1 VTSARSGQVTDARRY
16 WSAWVEPGGYRTR
29 ITVIVEWGGIS
40 LAKERTT
47 VTSQMI
53 DEGRDRSAV
62 FASLCRRWRAGA
74 AATIVVGA
82 FALGLV
88 AGGSGLGRT
97 SDAVA
102 ESSLTGRPEFATLEE
117 TWELIHEKWPDPEQL
132 DDTALMYGAAEGMVA
147 AIGDEGHSGF
157 LDPTSAKEMEQAQ
170 EAEYVGIGVEVD
182 SRCGVPVVASTMT
195 GSPAEAAGLQPGDV
209 IAEVDDVSTRRM
221 DMRDL
226 RDLILGKEG
235 DNLTLT
241 IERPNEPDPLRID
254 VTRQTIERHP
264 VTWRWLPESTV
275 HLRITDFQ
283 PGVNQK
289 VRNALE
295 TIRQEGAHRLILD
308 LRGNPGGLVP
318 EVIGVA
324 SEFLDE
330 GSTIFLEKERDQE
343 ARPIQTVGR
352 TGSWLDLALVVLID
366 DDSASGAEVL
376 AAALRDNG
384 RAQLIGETTFGTG
397 TVLSTFPQDDGSSVV
412 LATAFWLTPEGDPV
426 WKEGVEPDHFVALAK
441 DAFPSRP
448 EDDPELT
455 ESELEGSADAQLRAA
470 FAVLGDAPPA
480 P

>member
-1 VTSARSGQVTDARRY
+1 MEPSGIRARIR
-16 WSAWVEPGGYRTR
+16 
-29 ITVIVEWGGIS
+29 VIVESRGIS
-40 LAKERTT
+40 LAKDCTT
-47 VTSQMI
+47 VTSQTR
-53 DEGRDRSAV
+53 DVGRDRTA
-62 FASLCRRWRAGA
+62 FLASLDRKWKAGA
-74 AATIVVGA
+74 AATIVVGT
-82 FALGLV
+82 FVLGVV
-88 AGGSGLGRT
+88 AGGSGRGGT
-97 SDAVA
+97 SDAAA
-102 ESSLTGRPEFATLEE
+102 ESSLTGRPEFATLET
-117 TWELIHEKWPDPEQL
+117 TWELIHEQWPEPDKI
-132 DDTALMYGAAEGMVA
+132 DDAALMYGAAEGMVA

-157 LDPTSAKEMEQAQ
+157 LDPASAKEMEQGQ

-221 DMRDL
+221 DTRGL

-235 DNLTLT
+235 DHLTLT

-254 VTRQTIERHP
+254 VIRETIERHP
-264 VTWRWLPESTV
+264 VTWRWLPDNTV
-275 HLRITDFQ
+275 HLRVTDFQ

-289 VRNALE
+289 VRSALE
-295 TIRQEGAHRLILD
+295 AIREAGAQRLILD

-343 ARPIQTVGR
+343 PHPIQTVGHN
-352 TGSWLDLALVVLID
+352 GSWLDLALVVLID

-397 TVLSTFPQDDGSSVV
+397 TVLTTFPQDDGSSVV
-412 LATAFWLTPEGDPV
+412 LATAFWLTPEGDHV
-426 WKEGVEPDHFVALAK
+426 WQEGVEPDQFVTLAT

-448 EDDPELT
+448 EDDPEMT
-455 ESELEGSADAQLRAA
+455 KSELEGSADAQLRAA
-470 FAVLGDAPPA
+470 FAALEEVPVSP
-480 P
+480 

>member
-1 VTSARSGQVTDARRY
+1 M
-16 WSAWVEPGGYRTR
+16 
-29 ITVIVEWGGIS
+29 
-40 LAKERTT
+40 
-47 VTSQMI
+47 TSQTL
-53 DEGRDRSAV
+53 DEGRDQGAV
-62 FASLCRRWRAGA
+62 FASLGRRWKAGA
-74 AATIVVGA
+74 ATTIVVGA
-82 FALGLV
+82 FGLGLV
-88 AGGSGLGRT
+88 AGGHGLGGT
-97 SDAVA
+97 SDAGA

-117 TWELIHEKWPDPEQL
+117 TWELIHEKWPEPTQL
-132 DDTALMYGAAEGMVA
+132 DDSALMYGAAKGMVA
-147 AIGDEGHSGF
+147 ALGDEGHSGF
-157 LDPTSAKEMEQAQ
+157 LDPVSTKEMEQAQ

-182 SRCGVPVVASTMT
+182 ARCGVPVVASTMT

-221 DMRDL
+221 DIRDL

-235 DNLTLT
+235 DHLTLT
-241 IERPNEPDPLRID
+241 IERPNQPDPLRVD
-254 VTRQTIERHP
+254 VTRQTIDRHP
-264 VTWRWLPESTV
+264 VTWRWLPEQTV
-275 HLRITDFQ
+275 QLRITDFQ

-289 VRNALE
+289 VQSALE
-295 TIRQEGAHRLILD
+295 TIRQQGAQRLILD

-330 GSTIFLEKERDQE
+330 GSTIFLEKERDLE

-352 TGSWLDLALVVLID
+352 TGDWLDLALVVLID

-426 WKEGVEPDHFVALAK
+426 WKEGVEPDQFVALAR
-441 DAFPSRP
+441 DVFPSRP

-455 ESELEGSADAQLRAA
+455 ERELEGSPDAQLRAA
-470 FAVLGDAPPA
+470 FEALGDAPLA
-480 P
+480 S

>member
-1 VTSARSGQVTDARRY
+1 MGT
-16 WSAWVEPGGYRTR
+16 
-29 ITVIVEWGGIS
+29 
-40 LAKERTT
+40 
-47 VTSQMI
+47 
-53 DEGRDRSAV
+53 
-62 FASLCRRWRAGA
+62 
-74 AATIVVGA
+74 
-82 FALGLV
+82 FALGVV
-88 AGGSGLGRT
+88 AGANGLGGT

-117 TWELIHEKWPDPEQL
+117 TWELIHEQWPDPAQL
-132 DDTALMYGAAEGMVA
+132 DDAALMYGAAEGMVA

-157 LDPTSAKEMEQAQ
+157 LDPVSAKEMEEAQ
-170 EAEYVGIGVEVD
+170 QAEYVGIGVEVD

-221 DMRDL
+221 DMRGL

-235 DNLTLT
+235 DDLTLT
-241 IERPNEPDPLRID
+241 IERPSEPDPLRID
-254 VTRQTIERHP
+254 ITRQTIERHP
-264 VTWRWLPESTV
+264 VTWRLLPESAV

-289 VRNALE
+289 VRSALE
-295 TIRQEGAHRLILD
+295 TIREAGAQRLILD

-318 EVIGVA
+318 EGIGVA

-352 TGSWLDLALVVLID
+352 TGAWLDLALVVLID

-397 TVLSTFPQDDGSSVV
+397 TVLTTFPQDDGSSVV
-412 LATAFWLTPEGDPV
+412 LATAFWLTPEGDHI
-426 WKEGVEPDHFVALAK
+426 WQEGVEPDQFVTLVR

-470 FAVLGDAPPA
+470 FEALGDASPTP
-480 P
+480 

>member
-1 VTSARSGQVTDARRY
+1 
-16 WSAWVEPGGYRTR
+16 
-29 ITVIVEWGGIS
+29 
-40 LAKERTT
+40 
-47 VTSQMI
+47 VTSQTL
-53 DEGRDRSAV
+53 DEGRDQGAV
-62 FASLCRRWRAGA
+62 FASLGRRWKAGA
-74 AATIVVGA
+74 ATTIVVGA
-82 FALGLV
+82 FGLGLV
-88 AGGSGLGRT
+88 AGGHGLGGT
-97 SDAVA
+97 SDAGA

-117 TWELIHEKWPDPEQL
+117 TWELIHEKWPEPTQL
-132 DDTALMYGAAEGMVA
+132 DDSALMYGAAKGMVA
-147 AIGDEGHSGF
+147 ALGDEGHSGF
-157 LDPTSAKEMEQAQ
+157 LDPVSTKEMEQAQ

-182 SRCGVPVVASTMT
+182 ARCGVPVVASTMT

-221 DMRDL
+221 DIRDL

-235 DNLTLT
+235 DHLTLT
-241 IERPNEPDPLRID
+241 IERPNQPDPLRVD
-254 VTRQTIERHP
+254 VTRQTIDRHP
-264 VTWRWLPESTV
+264 VTWRWLPEQTV
-275 HLRITDFQ
+275 QLRITDFQ

-289 VRNALE
+289 VQSALE
-295 TIRQEGAHRLILD
+295 TIRQQGAQRLILD

-330 GSTIFLEKERDQE
+330 GSTIFLEKERDLE

-352 TGSWLDLALVVLID
+352 TGDWLDLALVVLID

-426 WKEGVEPDHFVALAK
+426 WKEGVEPDQFVALAR
-441 DAFPSRP
+441 DVFPSRP

-455 ESELEGSADAQLRAA
+455 ERELEGSPDAQLRAA
-470 FAVLGDAPPA
+470 FEALGDAPLA
-480 P
+480 S

>member
-1 VTSARSGQVTDARRY
+1 
-16 WSAWVEPGGYRTR
+16 
-29 ITVIVEWGGIS
+29 
-40 LAKERTT
+40 
-47 VTSQMI
+47 
-53 DEGRDRSAV
+53 
-62 FASLCRRWRAGA
+62 
-74 AATIVVGA
+74 
-82 FALGLV
+82 
-88 AGGSGLGRT
+88 
-97 SDAVA
+97 
-102 ESSLTGRPEFATLEE
+102 
-117 TWELIHEKWPDPEQL
+117 
-132 DDTALMYGAAEGMVA
+132 
-147 AIGDEGHSGF
+147 
-157 LDPTSAKEMEQAQ
+157 
-170 EAEYVGIGVEVD
+170 
-182 SRCGVPVVASTMT
+182 VPVVASTMT

-221 DMRDL
+221 DMRGL

-235 DNLTLT
+235 DHLTLT
-241 IERPNEPDPLRID
+241 IERPSAPDPLHIEI
-254 VTRQTIERHP
+254 TRQTIERHP
-264 VTWRWLPESTV
+264 ITWRWLPESTV

-289 VRNALE
+289 VRSALE
-295 TIRQEGAHRLILD
+295 TIRQEGAQRLILD

-343 ARPIQTVGR
+343 PRPIQTVGR

-384 RAQLIGETTFGTG
+384 RARLIGETTFGTG
-397 TVLSTFPQDDGSSVV
+397 TVLTTFPQDDGSSVV
-412 LATAFWLTPEGDPV
+412 LATAFWLTPEGDHV
-426 WKEGVEPDHFVALAK
+426 WQEGVEPDQFVTLAT

-470 FAVLGDAPPA
+470 FATLGGVPIAP
-480 P
+480 